1 MSQAIRRLPGQR
13 RGFSLAEL
21 MAVLALLGALGAL
34 ATVSVRRGLQ
44 SDATS
49 GLAREVY
56 TRLVQARFAAISG
69 GVRVQV
75 RLSPGPAADP
85 ALQVRAALEPG
96 VAPSPRSGLG
106 DGFGPV
112 SDHVT
117 GRSDGQI
124 VGVAPTIDYDS
135 PMPAPGAS
143 TQASLVFYP
152 DGRVQ
157 LDGLPPHPGVT
168 IYLADAQLL
177 YKKRI
182 VVLGRTG
189 FARLLGN

>member
-44 SDATS
+44 RDATS

-56 TRLVQARFAAISG
+56 TRLQQARFAAISG

-96 VAPSPRSGLG
+96 VAPPPPRDG

-112 SDHVT
+112 SDHIT
-117 GRSDGQI
+117 RRSDGQI
-124 VGVAPTIDYDS
+124 VAVAPTVDHDS
-135 PMPAPGAS
+135 PMPGPGS
-143 TQASLVFYP
+143 DVQASLVFYP
-152 DGRVQ
+152 DGRAQ